1 MQTAKILTGTSNGTA
16 QVKVSGYRINQ
27 FFIHREYTTGKE
39 SGKWIIT
46 HEVTGLKLPGR
57 YATVWAAKEVA
68 KMLTS
73 LCWGKITL
81 ENSKNMKNDAMQ
93 EAVKEY
99 METTKGMCGA

>member
-1 MQTAKILTGTSNGTA
+1 MQTAKILTGTINGTA

-27 FFIHREYTTGKE
+27 FFIHREYTTTGKE

-81 ENSKNMKNDAMQ
+81 ENSKDMKNDAMQ
-93 EAVKEY
+93 EAAKEY
-99 METTKGMCGA
+99 MEITKGMF